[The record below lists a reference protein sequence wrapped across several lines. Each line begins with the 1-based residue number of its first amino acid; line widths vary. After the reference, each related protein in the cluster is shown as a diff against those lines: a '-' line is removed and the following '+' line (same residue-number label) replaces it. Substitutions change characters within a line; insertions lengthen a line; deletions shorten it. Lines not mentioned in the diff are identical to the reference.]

1 MFERLKRLRFYEE
14 DSGDNPVATV
24 AETPVAVVHTAET
37 VPGTTVHVAKDAA
50 EIPHAAIHTTLSGL
64 TTATEALTSAANRLA
79 DLAEK
84 STATTQEVATEP
96 IQGGQE
102 TAEEIAPEIVAPP
115 PERRIRRNGRKVRR

>member
-1 MFERLKRLRFYEE
+1 MFRLRFLKFYEE
-14 DSGDNPVATV
+14 DNGTNPVATV
-24 AETPVAVVHTAET
+24 AETPPAVAHVVET
-37 VPGTTVHVAKDAA
+37 VPGTTVHVAEQAA
-50 EIPHAAIHTTLSGL
+50 EIPHAAIHTTLTGL

-102 TAEEIAPEIVAPP
+102 TAQEIAPEIVAPP